1 MNQYWP
7 VIVIIFQLIFLEGIL
22 SIDNAAVL
30 GVLVSPLPDD
40 IGIPW
45 PFWLKNVGKRLEPLL
60 GNQRI
65 AALRVGLLGA
75 YIGRGTMLFL
85 ASLLI
90 NNPWIRLVGAAY
102 LIRLAFDQLGD
113 LTPKEETEE
122 ERHKALHPS
131 FWGIVLTVE
140 LMDLI
145 FSIDNVIAAVSLSN
159 QLWVVLLGV
168 GIGILTMRFAA
179 GIFSYVVV
187 REPVLKQAAY
197 ILILNI
203 GLQLV
208 VEGLW
213 GVRISDLTRF
223 VVSAGIIVLCLA
235 YAHFSFLQRL
245 QPVLQWAGWGIGF
258 VNSLIDWILWPIK
271 TVFAFFASLLRS
283 PTDTQPLP
291 GEDPPLTPADSLRKS

>member
-7 VIVIIFQLIFLEGIL
+7 VIAIILQLIFLEGIL

-40 IGIPW
+40 KGSPW
-45 PFWLKNVGKRLEPLL
+45 PFWLRNVGKRLEPLL
-60 GNQRI
+60 GPQRT

-75 YIGRGTMLFL
+75 YLGRGIMLFL

-90 NNPWIRLVGAAY
+90 NNPWIRLIGAAY

-113 LTPKEETEE
+113 LTPDEETEE

-140 LMDLI
+140 IMDLI
-145 FSIDNVIAAVSLSN
+145 FSIDNVIAAVSLSSW
-159 QLWVVLLGV
+159 LWVVLLGV

-179 GIFSYVVV
+179 GIFSYVVI

-203 GLQLV
+203 GLQLIA
-208 VEGLW
+208 EGLW
-213 GVRISDLTRF
+213 EVRISDLTRF
-223 VVSAGIIVLCLA
+223 VISAGIILLCLA
-235 YAHFSFLQRL
+235 YAHSSFLQRFR
-245 QPVLQWAGWGIGF
+245 PILQWAVWGIGF

-271 TVFAFFASLLRS
+271 TVFTVFASLLRS
-283 PTDTQPLP
+283 PADAQPIP
-291 GEDPPLTPADSLRKS
+291 GEDPP